1 MQILTPLIAAG
12 LALLCGCGHKDEM
25 RFTKGSGDMGQFIMQ
40 QALKRG
46 ARPVATNS
54 LPAVAGEWRYS
65 EDQYGV
71 VLQLPRERFSDV
83 QAFLRQVFGPPAHE
97 PSETTDGGRLGWYA
111 AQTIGVVVQFGYDR
125 ERTQVI
131 VIRPQPM
138 SEIIKRL
145 PEALE
150 RSKQ

>member
-1 MQILTPLIAAG
+1 MHILAPLIAVG
-12 LALLCGCGHKDEM
+12 LAFLCGCAHDEM
-25 RFTKGSGDMGQFIMQ
+25 RFTKGTGDMGQFFMQ

-46 ARPVATNS
+46 ARPLNTNS
-54 LPAVAGEWRYS
+54 LPAITGKWRYS

-71 VLQLPRERFSDV
+71 VLQSPRERFSEV
-83 QAFLRQVFGPPAHE
+83 QAFLRQAFGTPAHE

-111 AQTIGVVVQFGYDR
+111 ATTIGVGLQFGYDR

-138 SEIIKRL
+138 SEIIKRI
-145 PEALE
+145 PEVLE
-150 RSKQ
+150 KGRQ